1 MTTTGSA
8 VVAVMWDFSQV
19 EPDYMAFVN
28 VCNCFYKYIN
38 LPSPYLYHCYY
49 KLYSPTLRKWDETIE
64 YI

>member
-38 LPSPYLYHCYY
+38 LL
-49 KLYSPTLRKWDETIE
+49 TLSIFVSLLLQTI
-64 YI
+64 